1 MKNALID
8 LPQLTELVG
17 HRPALLVRLG
27 TVFLEQL
34 PGWLSEFEQ
43 QMQVGDAERLAR
55 LLHKMKGSCHAICAS
70 GVAREFESAE
80 QSLAL
85 AIESQKA
92 LQSSTLEWHGEGL
105 VARLHEVKAEFSLII
120 SQNQSGL

>member
-8 LPQLTELVG
+8 LPQLSELVG
-17 HRPALLVRLG
+17 HRAPLLVRLG

-43 QMQVGDAERLAR
+43 QMQVGDGERLAR

-80 QSLAL
+80 QALAL
-85 AIESQKA
+85 AIQTQET
-92 LQSSTLEWHGEGL
+92 LQSSTLEWSGEAL
-105 VARLHEVKAEFSLII
+105 VARLHEVKNEFSFII
-120 SQNQSGL
+120 SQQPSST